1 MNKLRKLF
9 TEKLSIKMR
18 ITFWYTSLIIGI
30 TALFLGTMVYIGGFV
45 IRNSVYRRLKNTVEN
60 TFKRIEFHN
69 NELILDNNLDTS
81 VTDIFVSIYD
91 KNKEFIYGDSHLDF
105 EFSDSFSENNKIKTV
120 TQGYSRW
127 YVYEIQKKLGNY
139 GNIWIRGIT
148 PASVA
153 ERNMEVIIL
162 IFLVIF
168 PFLVLISAIG
178 GYFITEKAFR
188 PIENITKTAEKI
200 SEGNDLSRRI
210 DIGDR
215 KDEISILANT
225 FDKMFDR
232 LQNSFDREVQFT
244 SDVSHELR
252 TPISII
258 SSQSEYGIKYL
269 KINKETEEIFESIL
283 DESKKMSNL
292 ISKLLMLA
300 RMEKG
305 NRKLNIENTNLSEM
319 AEIAIETQRTNAEKK
334 NISLNRVIN
343 EEIYVDI
350 DESMI
355 MRVLINLI
363 SNAIFY
369 GKKNGNVLI
378 EIFTNNGKVICK
390 VSDDG
395 IGISEE
401 HIDKI
406 WDRFYQVDPSR
417 AGDNSG
423 LGLSMVKWI
432 VEAHNGKIDVESE
445 INKGSIFSFELPL
458 NKKIEDSV

>member
-1 MNKLRKLF
+1 MF